1 MNRQIMLTSILALGI
16 AAPAFAASEVDPAGA
31 ITDQHLAIFD
41 LDADGAVS
49 RSEYRV
55 TTSNVF
61 ILMDADSDN
70 MLSPAEAEGIPGGA
84 VRRHGHRRRR
94 HGQPGRIRHAD
105 PRRFRRG
112 RSGRKRPPELID
124 GARAADAPPAA

>member
-1 MNRQIMLTSILALGI
+1 MTMNRQIMLTSILALGI
-16 AAPAFAASEVDPAGA
+16 AAPAWAASEVDPAGA

-70 MLSPAEAEGIPGGA
+70 MLSPAEAEGIPEALFDGMDTDGDGMA
-84 VRRHGHRRRR
+84 SRAEYDT
-94 HGQPGRIRHAD
+94 QILAD
-105 PRRFRRG
+105 F
-112 RSGRKRPPELID
+112 D
-124 GARAADAPPAA
+124 AADLDGNGLLN